1 MQKADASSEGDP
13 DLVYRDDFSGSR
25 DRAEVSRLLQD
36 TFGLDLAP
44 LDELGLGDPSYRAF
58 SYFDAAGSCVA
69 NAATFV
75 LPLVVGGRRV
85 NAIGVQSVATRPA
98 HRGRGLSRRLLGH
111 ALRWC
116 DANAD
121 LVFLM
126 TSIPGFYEPLGFR
139 TVPQFAYV
147 GVPPPTQLAAPG
159 RLLDLGLGDDRRLLA
174 ELLRRRSPVSA
185 HFAVVGAAGD
195 VVLNLMGEPELCAW
209 HLPAHDAVVVTRQMQ
224 DDTFCLVDIV
234 AAEMPELAQIL
245 ASLDVQP
252 RRVEVHFPSDRLA
265 WSGSAALAETR
276 TILMVRGNA
285 GPLPPF
291 MLPETAGF

>member
-1 MQKADASSEGDP
+1 MQKADASSEGGP
-13 DLVYRDDFSGSR
+13 DLVYRDDFSGFR

-58 SYFDAAGSCVA
+58 SYFDAAGCCVA

-75 LPLVVGGRRV
+75 LPLVVDGRRV
-85 NAIGVQSVATRPA
+85 DAMGVQSVATRPA
-98 HRGRGLSRRLLGH
+98 YRGRGLSRRLLDR

-116 DANAD
+116 DVNAG

-147 GVPPPTQLAAPG
+147 GVPPPVPLGMPS
-159 RLLDLGLGDDRRLLA
+159 RRLDLGLGDDRRLLV
-174 ELLRRRSPVSA
+174 ELLHRRSPVSA
-185 HFAVVGAAGD
+185 RFAVVGAAGG
-195 VVLNLMGEPELCAW
+195 VVLNLVGEPELCAW
-209 HLPAHDAVVVTRQMQ
+209 HLPAHDAVVVTRQKQ
-224 DDTFCLVDIV
+224 DDTFCLVDVV
-234 AAEMPELAQIL
+234 AAEMPELAQVL

-252 RRVEVHFPSDRLA
+252 SRVEVRFPSDLLA
-265 WSGSAALAETR
+265 WPGTAIPAETQ
-276 TILMVRGNA
+276 TVLMVRGEA

-291 MLPETAGF
+291 MLPETAAF